1 MARIELVNSGVLF
14 NEELHEYWLGDKQ
27 LSGISEVLRRQLYPN
42 MYSAIPKR
50 ILEMAADY
58 GTSVHKSIEEFQK
71 NWIND
76 GTQELQDFIQICKEN
91 NLIHEASEYTV
102 TDGKH
107 WASNIDQ
114 VYRSGDDTF
123 TIADVKTYSKM
134 TPEKQELARYQL
146 SCYAMF
152 LEQQVKGAKVDRL
165 FIIHLRNK
173 QMASGKVEHIAELIP
188 VERIPAD
195 ICKELLDCE
204 LKGTQFKNP
213 FSVPDD
219 IALQICRAKELI
231 AKKNEAEEELA
242 TIKANILSS
251 MEFLDVRTW
260 VTDNVRVTRKMPSTR
275 FSFDL
280 KRFKEAHSEITD
292 YDDFMKTSN
301 VAGSLLVA
309 I

>member
-50 ILEMAADY
+50 ILEMAANY

-102 TDGKH
+102 TDAKH

-114 VYRSGDDTF
+114 VFRSGDDTF

>member
-1 MARIELVNSGVLF
+1 MARIELTDSGVLF
-14 NEELHEYWLGDKQ
+14 NEELHEYWLVDKQ

-58 GTSVHKSIEEFQK
+58 GTSVHKSIEVFQK

-114 VYRSGDDTF
+114 VFRSGDDTF
-123 TIADVKTYSKM
+123 IIADVKTYSKM
-134 TPEKQELARYQL
+134 TAEKQELARYQL

-165 FIIHLRNK
+165 YIIHLRNR
-173 QMASGKVEHIAELIP
+173 QMASGKVEHICELIP

-280 KRFKEAHSEITD
+280 KRFKEVHSEITD
-292 YDDFMKTSN
+292 YDDYMKTSN

>member
-14 NEELHEYWLGDKQ
+14 NEELHEYWLGEKQ

-42 MYSAIPKR
+42 MYISIPQR
-50 ILEMAADY
+50 ILEAAADY

-71 NWIND
+71 NWVNN
-76 GTQELQDFIQICKEN
+76 GTREVQDFIEICKEN

-114 VYRSGDDTF
+114 VFRTGDDTF
-123 TIADVKTYSKM
+123 TLADVKTYSKM

-152 LEQQVKGAKVDRL
+152 FEEQVKKAKVDRL
-165 FIIHLRNK
+165 YIIHLRNK

-195 ICKELLDCE
+195 ICRELLDCE
-204 LKGTQFKNP
+204 LQGTQFKNP
-213 FSVPDD
+213 FTVPDE
-219 IALQICRAKELI
+219 IVVQLNRVRELI
-231 AKKNEAEEELA
+231 TMKNEAEEELVS
-242 TIKANILSS
+242 IKANILSS
-251 MEFLDVRTW
+251 MEFLDVKSW
-260 VTDNVRVTRKMPSTR
+260 VMDNIRVTRKLPTTR
-275 FSFDL
+275 FSFDF
-280 KRFKEAHSEITD
+280 KRFKEEHDEITD
-292 YDDFMKTSN
+292 YDDYMKPSN

>member
-1 MARIELVNSGVLF
+1 MARIELTDSGVLF

-42 MYSAIPKR
+42 MYTAIPKR

-58 GTSVHKSIEEFQK
+58 GTTVHKSIEVFQK

-76 GTQELQDFIQICKEN
+76 GTQELQDFIRICKEN

-102 TDGKH
+102 TDCKH

-114 VYRSGDDTF
+114 VFRSGDDTF

-134 TPEKQELARYQL
+134 TSEKQELARYQL

-152 LEQQVKGAKVDRL
+152 FEWQVKGAKVDKL
-165 FIIHLRNK
+165 YIIHLRNR

-204 LKGTQFKNP
+204 LQGTQFKNP

-251 MEFLDVRTW
+251 MEFLDVKTW
-260 VTDNVRVTRKMPSTR
+260 VMDNVRVTRKMPSTR

-280 KRFKEAHSEITD
+280 KRFKEAHNEITD
-292 YDDFMKTSN
+292 YDDYMKPSN

>member
-1 MARIELVNSGVLF
+1 MARIELTDSGVLF

-42 MYSAIPKR
+42 MYTAIPKR

-58 GTSVHKSIEEFQK
+58 GTSVHKSIEVFQK

-76 GTQELQDFIQICKEN
+76 GTQELQDFIRICKGN

-102 TDGKH
+102 TDCKH

-114 VYRSGDDTF
+114 VFRSGDDTF

-134 TPEKQELARYQL
+134 TSEKQELARYQL

-152 LEQQVKGAKVDRL
+152 FEWQVKGAKVDKL
-165 FIIHLRNK
+165 YIIHLRNR

-204 LKGTQFKNP
+204 LQGTQFKNP

-251 MEFLDVRTW
+251 MEFLDIKTW
-260 VTDNVRVTRKMPSTR
+260 VMDNVRVTRKQPTTR

-280 KRFKEAHSEITD
+280 KRFKEVHSEITD
-292 YDDFMKTSN
+292 YDDYMKTSN

>member
-1 MARIELVNSGVLF
+1 MARIELTDSGVLF
-14 NEELHEYWLGDKQ
+14 NEELHEYWLGEKQ

-42 MYSAIPKR
+42 MYTAIPKR

-58 GTSVHKSIEEFQK
+58 GTSVHKSIEVFQK

-76 GTQELQDFIQICKEN
+76 GTQELQDFIRICKEN

-102 TDGKH
+102 TDCKH

-114 VYRSGDDTF
+114 VFRSGEDTF
-123 TIADVKTYSKM
+123 AIADVKTYSKM
-134 TPEKQELARYQL
+134 TAEKQELARYQL

-152 LEQQVKGAKVDRL
+152 LEWQVKGAKVDKL
-165 FIIHLRNK
+165 YIIHLRNK

-251 MEFLDVRTW
+251 MEFLDVKSW
-260 VTDNVRVTRKMPSTR
+260 VMDNIRVTRKLPSTR

-280 KRFKEAHSEITD
+280 KRFKEKHREISDFDD
-292 YDDFMKTSN
+292 YMKPSN
-301 VAGSLLVA
+301 VAGSLMIA

>member
-42 MYSAIPKR
+42 MYSSIPKR

-114 VYRSGDDTF
+114 VFRSGDDAF

-165 FIIHLRNK
+165 FIIHLRNR
-173 QMASGKVEHIAELIP
+173 QMASGKVEHICELIP

-260 VTDNVRVTRKMPSTR
+260 VTDNVRVTRKMPTTR

-292 YDDFMKTSN
+292 YDDYMKTSN
-301 VAGSLLVA
+301 IAGSLLVA

>member
-1 MARIELVNSGVLF
+1 MARIELTDSGVLF
-14 NEELHEYWLGDKQ
+14 NEELHEYWLGEKQ

-42 MYSAIPKR
+42 MYTAIPKR

-58 GTSVHKSIEEFQK
+58 GTSVHKSIEVFQK

-76 GTQELQDFIQICKEN
+76 GTQELQDFIRICKEN

-102 TDGKH
+102 TDDKN

-114 VYRSGDDTF
+114 VFRSGDDTF
-123 TIADVKTYSKM
+123 IIADVKTYSKM

-165 FIIHLRNK
+165 FIIHLRNR
-173 QMASGKVEHIAELIP
+173 QMASGKVEHICELIP

-231 AKKNEAEEELA
+231 ARKNEAEEELA

-280 KRFKEAHSEITD
+280 KRFKEAHNEITD
-292 YDDFMKTSN
+292 YDDYMKPSN

>member
-231 AKKNEAEEELA
+231 AKKNEAEEELD

-260 VTDNVRVTRKMPSTR
+260 VTDNVRVTRKMPTTR

>member
-1 MARIELVNSGVLF
+1 MARIELTDSGVLF
-14 NEELHEYWLGDKQ
+14 NEELHEYWLGEKQ

-42 MYSAIPKR
+42 MYTAIPKR

-58 GTSVHKSIEEFQK
+58 GTSVHKSIEVFQK

-76 GTQELQDFIQICKEN
+76 GTQELQDFIRICKEN

-114 VYRSGDDTF
+114 VFRSGDDTF

-134 TPEKQELARYQL
+134 TSEKQELARYQL

-152 LEQQVKGAKVDRL
+152 FEWQVKGAKVDKL
-165 FIIHLRNK
+165 YIIHLRNR

-204 LKGTQFKNP
+204 LQGTQFKNP

-251 MEFLDVRTW
+251 MEFLDVKTW
-260 VTDNVRVTRKMPSTR
+260 VMDNVRVTRKQPTTR

-280 KRFKEAHSEITD
+280 KRFKEVHSEITD
-292 YDDFMKTSN
+292 YDDYMKTSN

>member
-1 MARIELVNSGVLF
+1 MPRIELTDSGVLF
-14 NEELHEYWLGDKQ
+14 NEELHEYWLGEKQ

-42 MYSAIPKR
+42 MYTAIPKR

-58 GTSVHKSIEEFQK
+58 GTSVHKSIEVFQK

-76 GTQELQDFIQICKEN
+76 GTQELQDFIRICKEN

-102 TDGKH
+102 TDCKH

-114 VYRSGDDTF
+114 VFRSGEDTF
-123 TIADVKTYSKM
+123 AIADVKTYSKM

-152 LEQQVKGAKVDRL
+152 LEWQVKGAKVDKL
-165 FIIHLRNK
+165 YIIHLRNK

-251 MEFLDVRTW
+251 MEFLDVKSW
-260 VTDNVRVTRKMPSTR
+260 VMDNIRVTRKLPSTR

-280 KRFKEAHSEITD
+280 KRFKEKHREISDFDD
-292 YDDFMKTSN
+292 YMKPSN
-301 VAGSLLVA
+301 VAGSLMIA

>member
-1 MARIELVNSGVLF
+1 MARIELTDSGVLF
-14 NEELHEYWLGDKQ
+14 NEELHDYWLGEKQ

-42 MYSAIPKR
+42 MYTAIPKR

-58 GTSVHKSIEEFQK
+58 GTSVHKSIEVFQK

-76 GTQELQDFIQICKEN
+76 GTQELQDFIRICKEN

-102 TDGKH
+102 TDCKH

-114 VYRSGDDTF
+114 VFRSGEDTF
-123 TIADVKTYSKM
+123 AIADVKTYSKM

-152 LEQQVKGAKVDRL
+152 LEWQVKGAKVDRL
-165 FIIHLRNK
+165 YIIHLRNR

-204 LKGTQFKNP
+204 LQGTQFKNP

-251 MEFLDVRTW
+251 MEFLDVKTW
-260 VTDNVRVTRKMPSTR
+260 VMDNVRVTRKQPTTR

-280 KRFKEAHSEITD
+280 KRFKEVHSEITD
-292 YDDFMKTSN
+292 YDDYMKTSN

>member
-1 MARIELVNSGVLF
+1 MARIELTDSGVLF

-42 MYSAIPKR
+42 MYTAIPKR

-58 GTSVHKSIEEFQK
+58 GTSVHKSIELFQK

-76 GTQELQDFIQICKEN
+76 GTQELQDFIRICKEN
-91 NLIHEASEYTV
+91 DLIHEASEYTV
-102 TDGKH
+102 TDGKN

-114 VYRSGDDTF
+114 VFRNGDDTF
-123 TIADVKTYSKM
+123 IIADVKTYSKM
-134 TPEKQELARYQL
+134 TPEKQELARFQL

-165 FIIHLRNK
+165 YIIHLRNR
-173 QMASGKVEHIAELIP
+173 QMASGKVEHICELIP

-251 MEFLDVRTW
+251 MEFLDVKTW

-280 KRFKEAHSEITD
+280 KRFKEVHSEITD
-292 YDDFMKTSN
+292 YDDYMKTSN
-301 VAGSLLVA
+301 IAGSLLVA

>member
-1 MARIELVNSGVLF
+1 
-14 NEELHEYWLGDKQ
+14 
-27 LSGISEVLRRQLYPN
+27 
-42 MYSAIPKR
+42 MYSAIPQR
-50 ILEMAADY
+50 ILEKAAEY
-58 GTSVHKSIEEFQK
+58 GNSVHKSIEEFQK
-71 NWIND
+71 NWINN
-76 GTQELQDFIQICKEN
+76 GTQEVQDFIHICKIH
-91 NLIHEASEYTV
+91 NLVHEASEYTV
-102 TDGKH
+102 TDGKN

-114 VYRSGDDTF
+114 VFRNDEETF
-123 TIADVKTYSKM
+123 TLADVKTYSKM
-134 TPEKQELARYQL
+134 TAEKLELARYQL

-152 LEQQVKGAKVDRL
+152 FEMQVKKAKVDRL
-165 FIIHLRNK
+165 YIIHLRNK
-173 QMASGKVEHIAELIP
+173 QMASGKVEHICELIP
-188 VERIPAD
+188 VERIPTD

-213 FSVPDD
+213 FAVPDD

-280 KRFKEAHSEITD
+280 KRFKEAHNEITD
-292 YDDFMKTSN
+292 YDDYMKPSN

>member
-114 VYRSGDDTF
+114 VFRSGDDTF

-260 VTDNVRVTRKMPSTR
+260 VTDNVRVTRKMPTTR

>member
-42 MYSAIPKR
+42 MYSSIPKR

-114 VYRSGDDTF
+114 VFRSGDDTF

-165 FIIHLRNK
+165 FIIHLRNR
-173 QMASGKVEHIAELIP
+173 QMASGKVEHICELIP

-251 MEFLDVRTW
+251 MEFLDVKTW

-280 KRFKEAHSEITD
+280 KRFKEVHSEITD
-292 YDDFMKTSN
+292 YDDYMKTSN

>member
-50 ILEMAADY
+50 ILEMAANY

-114 VYRSGDDTF
+114 VFRSGDDTF

-152 LEQQVKGAKVDRL
+152 LEQQVKAAKVDRL

-204 LKGTQFKNP
+204 LKETQFKNP

-260 VTDNVRVTRKMPSTR
+260 VTNNVRVTRKMPSTR

-280 KRFKEAHSEITD
+280 KRFKEAHNEITD
-292 YDDFMKTSN
+292 YDDYMKPSN

>member
-42 MYSAIPKR
+42 MYLAIPKR

-173 QMASGKVEHIAELIP
+173 LMASGKVEHICELIP
-188 VERIPAD
+188 VVRIPAD

-251 MEFLDVRTW
+251 MEFLDVKTW

-280 KRFKEAHSEITD
+280 KRFKEVHSEITD
-292 YDDFMKTSN
+292 YDDYMKTSN

>member
-1 MARIELVNSGVLF
+1 MARIELTDSGVLF

-42 MYSAIPKR
+42 MYTAIPKR

-58 GTSVHKSIEEFQK
+58 GTAVHKSIEVFQK

-76 GTQELQDFIQICKEN
+76 GTQELQDFIRICKEN

-102 TDGKH
+102 TDCKH

-114 VYRSGDDTF
+114 VFRSGDDTF

-134 TPEKQELARYQL
+134 TSEKQELARYQL

-152 LEQQVKGAKVDRL
+152 FEWQVKGAKVDKL
-165 FIIHLRNK
+165 YIIHLRNR

-204 LKGTQFKNP
+204 LQGTQFKNP

-251 MEFLDVRTW
+251 MEFLDVKTW
-260 VTDNVRVTRKMPSTR
+260 VMDNVRVIRKQPTTR

-280 KRFKEAHSEITD
+280 KRFKEVHSEITD
-292 YDDFMKTSN
+292 YDDYMKTSN

>member
-1 MARIELVNSGVLF
+1 M
-14 NEELHEYWLGDKQ
+14 DK
-27 LSGISEVLRRQLYPN
+27 N
-42 MYSAIPKR
+42 KR
-50 ILEMAADY
+50 IGVFGILFFLVLILIVVF
-58 GTSVHKSIEEFQK
+58 GQK
-71 NWIND
+71 Q
-76 GTQELQDFIQICKEN
+76 QE
-91 NLIHEASEYTV
+91 
-102 TDGKH
+102 
-107 WASNIDQ
+107 
-114 VYRSGDDTF
+114 
-123 TIADVKTYSKM
+123 
-134 TPEKQELARYQL
+134 QELARYQL

-173 QMASGKVEHIAELIP
+173 LMASGKVEHICELIP
-188 VERIPAD
+188 VVRIPAD

-204 LKGTQFKNP
+204 LKGIQFKNP

-231 AKKNEAEEELA
+231 AKKNE
-242 TIKANILSS
+242 
-251 MEFLDVRTW
+251 VRTW
-260 VTDNVRVTRKMPSTR
+260 VTDNVRVTRKMPTTR

-292 YDDFMKTSN
+292 YDEYMKTSN

>member
-58 GTSVHKSIEEFQK
+58 GTSVHKSIELFQK

-107 WASNIDQ
+107 WASNVDQ

-173 QMASGKVEHIAELIP
+173 QMASGKVEHIADLIP

-260 VTDNVRVTRKMPSTR
+260 VTDNVRVTRKMPTTR

-292 YDDFMKTSN
+292 YDDYMKTSN
-301 VAGSLLVA
+301 IAGSLLVA

>member
-1 MARIELVNSGVLF
+1 MARIELTDSGVLF

-42 MYSAIPKR
+42 MYTAIPKR
-50 ILEMAADY
+50 ILEMAAGY
-58 GTSVHKSIEEFQK
+58 GTSVHKSIEVFQK

-76 GTQELQDFIQICKEN
+76 GTQELQDFIRICKEN

-114 VYRSGDDTF
+114 VFRSGDDTF
-123 TIADVKTYSKM
+123 TLADVKTYSKM
-134 TPEKQELARYQL
+134 TSEKQELARYQL

-152 LEQQVKGAKVDRL
+152 FEWQVKGAKVDKL
-165 FIIHLRNK
+165 YIIHLRNR
-173 QMASGKVEHIAELIP
+173 QMASGKIEHICELIP

-204 LKGTQFKNP
+204 LQGTQFKNP
-213 FSVPDD
+213 FTVPDE
-219 IALQICRAKELI
+219 IVIQLSRVRELI
-231 AKKNEAEEELA
+231 TMKNEAEEELA
-242 TIKANILSS
+242 AIKANILSS
-251 MEFLDVRTW
+251 MEFLDVKTW
-260 VTDNVRVTRKMPSTR
+260 VMDNVRVTRKQPTTR

-280 KRFKEAHSEITD
+280 KRFKEVHSEITD
-292 YDDFMKTSN
+292 YDSYMKQSN

>member
-114 VYRSGDDTF
+114 VFRSGDDTF

-165 FIIHLRNK
+165 FIIHLRNR

-260 VTDNVRVTRKMPSTR
+260 VTDNIRVTRKMPTTR

-280 KRFKEAHSEITD
+280 KRFKEVHNEITD
-292 YDDFMKTSN
+292 YDDYMKPSN

>member
-1 MARIELVNSGVLF
+1 MARIELTDSGVLF
-14 NEELHEYWLGDKQ
+14 NEELHEYWLGEKQ

-42 MYSAIPKR
+42 MYTAIPKR

-58 GTSVHKSIEEFQK
+58 GTSVHKSIEVFQK

-76 GTQELQDFIQICKEN
+76 GTQELQDFIRICKEN

-102 TDGKH
+102 TDDKN

-114 VYRSGDDTF
+114 VFRSGDDTF
-123 TIADVKTYSKM
+123 IIADVKTYSKM

-165 FIIHLRNK
+165 YIIHLRNR
-173 QMASGKVEHIAELIP
+173 QMASGKVEHICELIP

-280 KRFKEAHSEITD
+280 KRFKEAHNEITD
-292 YDDFMKTSN
+292 YDDYMKPSN

>member
-195 ICKELLDCE
+195 FCKELLDCE

-260 VTDNVRVTRKMPSTR
+260 VTDNVRVTRKMPTTR

>member
-1 MARIELVNSGVLF
+1 MARIELTDSGVLF
-14 NEELHEYWLGDKQ
+14 NEELHEYWLGEKQ

-42 MYSAIPKR
+42 MYTVIPKR

-58 GTSVHKSIEEFQK
+58 GTSVHKSIEVFQK

-76 GTQELQDFIQICKEN
+76 GTQELQDFIRICKEN

-102 TDGKH
+102 TDCKH

-114 VYRSGDDTF
+114 VFRSGDDTF
-123 TIADVKTYSKM
+123 SIADVKTYSKM
-134 TPEKQELARYQL
+134 TAEKQELARYQL

-152 LEQQVKGAKVDRL
+152 LEWQVKGAKVDRL
-165 FIIHLRNK
+165 YIIHLRNK

-219 IALQICRAKELI
+219 IAMQICRAKELI

-251 MEFLDVRTW
+251 MEFLDVKTW

-280 KRFKEAHSEITD
+280 KRFKEVHSEITD
-292 YDDFMKTSN
+292 YDDYIKTSN

>member
-1 MARIELVNSGVLF
+1 MARIELTDSGVLF
-14 NEELHEYWLGDKQ
+14 NEELHEYWLGEKQ

-42 MYSAIPKR
+42 MYTAIPKR

-58 GTSVHKSIEEFQK
+58 GTSVHKSIEVFQK

-76 GTQELQDFIQICKEN
+76 GTQELQDFIRICKEN

-102 TDGKH
+102 TDCKH

-114 VYRSGDDTF
+114 VFRSGEDTF
-123 TIADVKTYSKM
+123 AIADVKTYSKM

-165 FIIHLRNK
+165 YIIHLRNR
-173 QMASGKVEHIAELIP
+173 QMASGKVEHICELIP

-251 MEFLDVRTW
+251 MEFLDVKTW
-260 VTDNVRVTRKMPSTR
+260 VMDNVRVTRKQPTTR

-280 KRFKEAHSEITD
+280 KRFKEVHSEITD
-292 YDDFMKTSN
+292 YDSYMKQSN
-301 VAGSLLVA
+301 VAGSQLVA